1 MSRWGNVQGSI
12 DDMYMNDGDWE
23 DIYMNNNRKIGGTQV
38 MRKKHEKNIMQN
50 YGEGIVRLLEES
62 AAE

>member
-1 MSRWGNVQGSI
+1 MIRWGNVQGSI

-23 DIYMNNNRKIGGTQV
+23 DIYMINNMKIGGTQV

-50 YGEGIVRLLEES
+50 CVEGTVRLLEETVT
-62 AAE
+62 E